1 MPVAP
6 VIHTKD
12 KAKAAL
18 DMELDLFVEDCYQI
32 ASTMP
37 IPTFLVN
44 RPWNEEY
51 DYQNRINNLSE
62 LNIYE

>member
-1 MPVAP
+1 
-6 VIHTKD
+6 
-12 KAKAAL
+12 
-18 DMELDLFVEDCYQI
+18 MELDLFVEDCYQI
-32 ASTMP
+32 ASVMP

-44 RPWNEEY
+44 RPWNIEY